1 MANEV
6 KGIDRPLKDILAT
19 ALVSY
24 YQIPDYQRP
33 YQWTEKNC
41 EKLLDDLFEDYE
53 EDRESDYFCG
63 SLVLVKS
70 DPDSKT
76 ETYDI
81 VDGQQRLST
90 FILLA
95 KVLTTLYNNEVLN
108 NKTSKDFLEKS
119 LGDTDGEKRKRLT
132 FSAIGLNAK
141 DDFQDTLDFF
151 DNLDASKGKN
161 SKINDPSKGKNSK
174 INDPSKGKNSKIND
188 PSKGKNSKINDPS
201 KGKNNYLKNAICLI
215 NYLREKEIESINDF
229 IRWLYFKVT
238 FIKTTCTNISMA
250 LRIFSVLNA
259 RGLPLHAIDVFKVE
273 LLKKLAKEKDQEEFV
288 SRWNALR
295 QKCSEN
301 KSKFPKRKENK
312 REKNAAEILFS
323 WYLIYLNPVT
333 SGKSMEERLADQFE
347 RLNKPPL
354 EYLKDI
360 ENFYNAY
367 CKVLEMQ
374 DRHAHLLSYL
384 ASDFWRVI
392 LCTSILHHY
401 SPQDIETLKELLV
414 KFYYQDWVAGQTKST
429 RSQTC
434 CNIII
439 ALKEKKSVEHIAS
452 IVKKYFKDKNITQ
465 RFKENLQDSNLYTK
479 FYFAGKSAKKNSWLK
494 PILILVEY
502 FVSDDSCPKRIQM
515 DKNLHVEHILPQQ
528 PGSSSQWVKDF
539 SEEER
544 GLYTHSLANL
554 TLLGGKKNTQASNKD
569 FKEKKEIYM
578 GNAVKLGKDKR
589 GREKTFKVMTCYKMT
604 IDIAH
609 KYTEWTPK
617 SLEKRKEELIK
628 IIESV
633 LTL

>member
-6 KGIDRPLKDILAT
+6 KGVDRPLKDILAT

-41 EKLLDDLFEDYE
+41 EKLLDDLFSSYE
-53 EDRESDYFCG
+53 YYKGSGYFCG
-63 SLVLVKS
+63 SLVLIVINT
-70 DPDSKT
+70 DSET
-76 ETYDI
+76 NAETYDI

-95 KVLTTLYNNEVLN
+95 KVLATLYDKDLN
-108 NKTSKDFLEKS
+108 TTSRELLEKS
-119 LGDTDGEKRKRLT
+119 LGDTDEKKRERLH
-132 FSAIGLNAK
+132 FNAMGLNAK
-141 DDFQDTLDFF
+141 DDFAYALEHFNDSQ
-151 DNLDASKGKN
+151 ASKNKN
-161 SKINDPSKGKNSK
+161 N
-174 INDPSKGKNSKIND
+174 
-188 PSKGKNSKINDPS
+188 
-201 KGKNNYLKNAICLI
+201 KNNYLKNAICLK
-215 NYLREKEIESINDF
+215 NYLKEKEIKDINDF
-229 IRWLYFKVT
+229 IKWLYFKVV
-238 FIKTTCTNISMA
+238 FIKTTCPNVSMA

-259 RGLPLHAIDVFKVE
+259 RGLPLHAIDIFKAE

-288 SRWNALR
+288 SRWSALH
-295 QKCSEN
+295 QKCSGNE
-301 KSKFPKRKENK
+301 SKFPKRKENK
-312 REKNAAEILFS
+312 REKNATETLFS
-323 WYLIYLNPVT
+323 WYLTYLNPVT

-354 EYLKDI
+354 EYFKGVED
-360 ENFYNAY
+360 FYNAY

-374 DRHAHLLSYL
+374 DWHAHLLSYL
-384 ASDFWRVI
+384 ASDFWRII

-401 SPQDIETLKELLV
+401 SDQDIEALKELLV
-414 KFYYQDWVAGQTKST
+414 KFYYQNWVATREEPKKQTN
-429 RSQTC
+429 
-434 CNIII
+434 CNIIK
-439 ALKEKKSVEHIAS
+439 ALKENKSVESIAS
-452 IVKKYFKDKNITQ
+452 IVKEYLDYHKITQ
-465 RFKENLQDSNLYTK
+465 NFREKLKDDHLYEQHK
-479 FYFAGKSAKKNSWLK
+479 KASKNSWLR

-502 FVSDDSCPKRIQM
+502 FVSDDPKPKRIQK
-515 DKNLHVEHILPQQ
+515 DDFHVEHILPQN
-528 PGSSSQWVKDF
+528 PGPSSQWMKDF

-554 TLLGGKKNTQASNKD
+554 TLLGGTKNAQASNKD

-604 IDIAH
+604 IDIAY

-617 SLEKRKEELIK
+617 SLEKRKEELIQ
-628 IIESV
+628 IIESM

>member
-6 KGIDRPLKDILAT
+6 KGVDRPLKDILAT

-41 EKLLDDLFEDYE
+41 EKLLDDLLSSYE
-53 EDRESDYFCG
+53 CYKESDYFCG
-63 SLVLVKS
+63 SLVLIAIGT
-70 DPDSKT
+70 DSATNAK
-76 ETYDI
+76 TYDI

-95 KVLTTLYNNEVLN
+95 KVLATLYNNEVLN

-132 FSAIGLNAK
+132 FNTIGLNAK

-151 DNLDASKGKN
+151 DDLDASKGKN
-161 SKINDPSKGKNSK
+161 SKSNGSSKGKNS
-174 INDPSKGKNSKIND
+174 
-188 PSKGKNSKINDPS
+188 
-201 KGKNNYLKNAICLI
+201 YLKNAICLKD
-215 NYLREKEIESINDF
+215 YLEKKEIENINAF
-229 IRWLYFKVT
+229 IEWLYSNVK
-238 FIKTTCTNISMA
+238 FITIICPSIDKA
-250 LRIFSVLNA
+250 LRIFNVLNA
-259 RGLPLHAIDVFKVE
+259 RGLPLNATDIFKGE
-273 LLKKLAKEKDQEEFV
+273 LLKELAKEEDQKKLV

-295 QKCSEN
+295 QKCSKN

-323 WYLIYLNPVT
+323 WYLTYLNPVT
-333 SGKSMEERLADQFE
+333 SGKNMEERLADQFE

-354 EYLKDI
+354 EYLKGI

-367 CKVLEMQ
+367 CEVLEMQ

-384 ASDFWRVI
+384 ASDFWHII

-401 SPQDIETLKELLV
+401 NPQDIEALKELLV
-414 KFYYQDWVAGQTKST
+414 KFYYQNWVAEQKEPKKQTN
-429 RSQTC
+429 
-434 CNIII
+434 CNIIK
-439 ALKEKKSVEHIAS
+439 ALKEKQSVENIAS
-452 IVKKYFKDKNITQ
+452 IVKKYFKDENTTQ
-465 RFKENLQDSNLYTK
+465 RFKENLQDDHLYENHK
-479 FYFAGKSAKKNSWLK
+479 RSSKNSWLR

-502 FVSDDSCPKRIQM
+502 FMSDDPRPKRIE
-515 DKNLHVEHILPQQ
+515 KNDFHVEHILPQN
-528 PGSSSQWVKDF
+528 PDPSSQWVKDF

-544 GLYTHSLANL
+544 GLYMHSLANL
-554 TLLGGKKNTQASNKD
+554 TLLGGTKNSQASNKD

-578 GNAVKLGKDKR
+578 GNVVKLGKDKR

-609 KYTEWTPK
+609 HYTEWTPK

-628 IIESV
+628 HIESV